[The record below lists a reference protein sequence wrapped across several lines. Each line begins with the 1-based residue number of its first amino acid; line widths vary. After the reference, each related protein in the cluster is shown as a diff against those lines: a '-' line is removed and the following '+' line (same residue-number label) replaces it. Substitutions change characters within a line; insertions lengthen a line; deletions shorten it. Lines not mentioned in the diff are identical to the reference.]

1 MISSTPL
8 QTPTQPA
15 FWKLFK
21 PKACSLG
28 LSAPDKP
35 AALAEIVQNLVDAD
49 GLSAGLSSAAL
60 SALTERERVA
70 STGVGQSVAIPH
82 VELAGIGRA
91 VVSLSLHKE
100 GLDWAAVDGGLVHV
114 CFTVLRPKEAGSE
127 HDPKRHLEMM
137 RWIARL
143 ARQRDFRIFA
153 LQVKTRTALV
163 DLLKEMSNI

>member
-1 MISSTPL
+1 VH
-8 QTPTQPA
+8 TPTQPA

-21 PKACSLG
+21 PKACSLD
-28 LSAPDKP
+28 LTAVDKP
-35 AALAEIVQNLVDAD
+35 AALAEIVQNLVA
-49 GLSAGLSSAAL
+49 GSSLPAGLATAAV
-60 SALTERERVA
+60 SALNERERVA

-82 VELAGIGRA
+82 VELAGIDRA
-91 VVSLSLHKE
+91 VVSLSIHKQ

-114 CFTVLRPKEAGSE
+114 CFTVLRPKEAGSG

-153 LQVKTRTALV
+153 LQVKTRTELV
-163 DLLKEMSNI
+163 DLLKEMSHI